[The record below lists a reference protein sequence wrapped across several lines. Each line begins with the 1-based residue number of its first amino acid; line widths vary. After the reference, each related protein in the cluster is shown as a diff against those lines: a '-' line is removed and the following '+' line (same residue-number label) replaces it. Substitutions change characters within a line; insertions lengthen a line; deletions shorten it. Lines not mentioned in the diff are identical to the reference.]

1 MEKACNAIERAAQ
14 TIAQRSLAGPDSPV
28 LLMVSGGSDSTAL
41 AYIASELSQRGDI
54 GQVGVLHVNHSL
66 RGEASDADAE
76 FVTHLADMLGLP
88 LYLYTVDVA
97 RIVDETGD
105 NLEAVARRERYGAA
119 FDALEKLCLYAGRP
133 LSEGRIFTA
142 HTRNDRVENFYMRSI
157 VGTGPGGFR
166 SMLYRNGAVAR
177 PLLDTERD
185 QLREFISLRAMGG
198 EAGGT
203 AVCRDGEGALWREDA
218 TNAHTDQF
226 RGYVRHKV
234 IPPAQER
241 NPRLLEVLCRTM
253 NLIADEDD
261 MLDGMA
267 QDIVDECAS
276 WIGTEGDRPCGC
288 VIAPAF
294 GRRPVPLQRRALV
307 IMLKR
312 ILGDDTRIETR
323 SVEEAIAAFE
333 GGFPVSGFAGN
344 IQGDLALSANKLGL
358 RIEPMAAYRSRR
370 KGQRGNTCE

>member
-1 MEKACNAIERAAQ
+1 METACNAIERAEQ
-14 TIAQRSLAGPDSPV
+14 TIAERSLANPDSPV

-41 AYIASELSQRGDI
+41 AYIASELSQRGVI
-54 GQVGVLHVNHSL
+54 GQVGVLHVNHGL
-66 RGEASDADAE
+66 RGEASDADAR
-76 FVTHLADMLGLP
+76 FVSELADDLGLP
-88 LYLYTVDVA
+88 LYLFNADIA

-133 LSEGRIFTA
+133 LGEGRIFTA

-185 QLREFISLRAMGG
+185 QLRDFIRLRAMDG
-198 EAGGT
+198 EAGGL
-203 AVCRDGEGALWREDA
+203 VVHRDEAGALWREDA

-234 IPPAQER
+234 IPPALER

-267 QDIVDECAS
+267 DKIVDECAN
-276 WIGTEGDRPCGC
+276 WIGADRDRPCGC
-288 VIAPAF
+288 VLSPAF
-294 GRRPVPLQRRALV
+294 GKHPVPLQRRALMIV
-307 IMLKR
+307 LKR
-312 ILGDDTRIETR
+312 ILGDEARIETR
-323 SVEEAIAAFE
+323 SIEEAIAAFE
-333 GGFPVSGFAGN
+333 DGFPVSGFTGN

-358 RIEPMAAYRSRR
+358 RIEPMEAYRSRR
-370 KGQRGNTCE
+370 KGQGGNPCE